1 MFYLFCFFF
10 SVGCTFCITCLLACI
25 RGHRDF
31 VWYMI
36 ETFWLLAIGDIQI
49 ELTRTPTEE
58 IIDNLFHEISEQLE
72 EEFEKRKKEEDNS

>member
-1 MFYLFCFFF
+1 
-10 SVGCTFCITCLLACI
+10 
-25 RGHRDF
+25 
-31 VWYMI
+31 MI

-49 ELTRTPTEE
+49 EMTRTPTEE